1 MKELVYRLIKLLRG
15 EQQSKDVAKNR
26 LHLILIQDR
35 SGVDPEL
42 LKELRGDLIATISK
56 YFDIDQSALEVEI
69 QREEETVALV
79 ANIPILR
86 MKRPI
91 LVR

>member
-15 EQQSKDVAKNR
+15 EEPSKDVAKNR
-26 LHLILIQDR
+26 LHLILVQDR

-79 ANIPILR
+79 ANIPIIK

>member
-26 LHLILIQDR
+26 LHLILVQDR

-56 YFDIDQSALEVEI
+56 YFDIDQAALEVEI

>member
-15 EQQSKDVAKNR
+15 EEQSKDVAKNR
-26 LHLILIQDR
+26 LHLILVQDR

-79 ANIPILR
+79 ANIPIIK

>member
-1 MKELVYRLIKLLRG
+1 MKEWVYRLIKLLRG

-26 LHLILIQDR
+26 LHLILVQDR

-56 YFDIDQSALEVEI
+56 YFDIDQAALEVEI

-79 ANIPILR
+79 ANIPIIR